1 MLFLLDL
8 GLILG
13 HDLCMKMEC
22 GWSFGTVVEAK
33 RKEYIRGERSS
44 MVERDRR
51 GFVCKRAERWKD
63 YRFKV
68 VAGRSGFFLDCCKG
82 YYGEKIWVA

>member
-1 MLFLLDL
+1 
-8 GLILG
+8 
-13 HDLCMKMEC
+13 
-22 GWSFGTVVEAK
+22 
-33 RKEYIRGERSS
+33 

-68 VAGRSGFFLDCCKG
+68 VAGRSGFFFGLL
-82 YYGEKIWVA
+82 

>member
-1 MLFLLDL
+1 MN
-8 GLILG
+8 
-13 HDLCMKMEC
+13 MEC

-44 MVERDRR
+44 MVKRHHR
-51 GFVCKRAERWKD
+51 GFVCKRAERWRD

-68 VAGRSGFFLDCCKG
+68 VAKG
-82 YYGEKIWVA
+82 YYGERIWVA